1 MTKVAV
7 VFAEGFEEI
16 EALSPVDVF
25 RRAGFDCN
33 MLGLESASVTGSHG
47 IQVAMDGV
55 FDGNFADYDLVVLPG
70 GMPGSTNLRD
80 NETLIDNQDLIA
92 SLQEAAKAGKY
103 VVAICAAP
111 IVLERAGLLE
121 GRKFTCFPGVED
133 QIASGEH
140 QTDLVVVDG
149 NIVTSRGAGT
159 ALAFAYALVDLLGG
173 DGQQL
178 AHTMVYDRLFQ

>member
-7 VFAEGFEEI
+7 VFADGFEEI

-25 RRAGFDCN
+25 RRAGFDCS

-80 NETLIDNQDLIA
+80 NETLIA
-92 SLQEAAKAGKY
+92 SLQEAAKAGNTLLPFVRHQLFSNVLVFLK
-103 VVAICAAP
+103 VANSH
-111 IVLERAGLLE
+111 VSQ
-121 GRKFTCFPGVED
+121 V
-133 QIASGEH
+133 
-140 QTDLVVVDG
+140 
-149 NIVTSRGAGT
+149 
-159 ALAFAYALVDLLGG
+159 
-173 DGQQL
+173 
-178 AHTMVYDRLFQ
+178 

>member
-55 FDGNFADYDLVVLPG
+55 FDGNFTDYDLVVLPG

-80 NETLIDNQDLIA
+80 NQALIV
-92 SLQEAAKAGKY
+92 SLQDAAKAGKY
-103 VVAICAAP
+103 VAAICAAP
-111 IVLERAGLLE
+111 IVLERACLKGVNSHVSLVLKNKLHLASIKLTWLLL
-121 GRKFTCFPGVED
+121 TA
-133 QIASGEH
+133 ILSLA
-140 QTDLVVVDG
+140 VVPE
-149 NIVTSRGAGT
+149 
-159 ALAFAYALVDLLGG
+159 
-173 DGQQL
+173 Q
-178 AHTMVYDRLFQ
+178 H

>member
-25 RRAGFDCN
+25 RREGFDCS
-33 MLGLESASVTGSHG
+33 MLGLENVSVTGSHG

-55 FDGNFADYDLVVLPG
+55 FDGNFDAYDLVVLPG

-80 NETLIDNQDLIA
+80 HEGLITALQARNKAVKYIA
-92 SLQEAAKAGKY
+92 
-103 VVAICAAP
+103 AICAAP
-111 IVLERAGLLE
+111 IVLNRAGLLE
-121 GRKFTCFPGVED
+121 GRKFTCFPGVEE

-149 NIVTSRGAGT
+149 NIITSRGAGT
-159 ALAFAYALVDLLGG
+159 ALAFAYVLVDLLGG

-178 AHTMVYDRLFQ
+178 AHTMVYDRLFK

>member
-7 VFAEGFEEI
+7 VFADGFEEI

-25 RRAGFDCN
+25 RRAGFDCS

-55 FDGNFADYDLVVLPG
+55 F
-70 GMPGSTNLRD
+70 
-80 NETLIDNQDLIA
+80 
-92 SLQEAAKAGKY
+92 
-103 VVAICAAP
+103 
-111 IVLERAGLLE
+111 
-121 GRKFTCFPGVED
+121 
-133 QIASGEH
+133 
-140 QTDLVVVDG
+140 DG

>member
-55 FDGNFADYDLVVLPG
+55 FDGNYKKIIPSENAK
-70 GMPGSTNLRD
+70 
-80 NETLIDNQDLIA
+80 LISPTPSKNN
-92 SLQEAAKAGKY
+92 KK
-103 VVAICAAP
+103 
-111 IVLERAGLLE
+111 
-121 GRKFTCFPGVED
+121 
-133 QIASGEH
+133 
-140 QTDLVVVDG
+140 
-149 NIVTSRGAGT
+149 
-159 ALAFAYALVDLLGG
+159 
-173 DGQQL
+173 
-178 AHTMVYDRLFQ
+178 

>member
-25 RRAGFDCN
+25 RRAGFDCS

-55 FDGNFADYDLVVLPG
+55 FDGNFDEFDLMVLPG

-80 NETLIDNQDLIA
+80 HEGLIA
-92 SLQEAAKAGKY
+92 SLQEAARAGKY
-103 VVAICAAP
+103 VAAICAAP

-121 GRKFTCFPGVED
+121 ERKFTCFPGVEE
-133 QIASGEH
+133 QIASGDH

-149 NIVTSRGAGT
+149 NIITSRGAGT
-159 ALAFAYALVDLLGG
+159 ALTFAYALVDLLGG

-178 AHTMVYDRLFQ
+178 AHTMVYDRLFK

>member
-25 RRAGFDCN
+25 RRAGFDCS
-33 MLGLESASVTGSHG
+33 MLGLESPSVTGSHG

-80 NETLIDNQDLIA
+80 NETQTLLSGRYEGD
-92 SLQEAAKAGKY
+92 EAKKDIHERDRAYLLRCRDSALYAAGAMGWQ
-103 VVAICAAP
+103 VISCADQGRPLPVEEVTVRLA
-111 IVLERAGLLE
+111 RLLDACTIPNGKE
-121 GRKFTCFPGVED
+121 E
-133 QIASGEH
+133 S
-140 QTDLVVVDG
+140 
-149 NIVTSRGAGT
+149 
-159 ALAFAYALVDLLGG
+159 
-173 DGQQL
+173 
-178 AHTMVYDRLFQ
+178 

>member
-25 RRAGFDCN
+25 RRAGFDCS

-55 FDGNFADYDLVVLPG
+55 FDGNLDAYDLVVLPG

-80 NETLIDNQDLIA
+80 HEGLITA
-92 SLQEAAKAGKY
+92 LQARNKAGKY
-103 VVAICAAP
+103 IAAICAAP
-111 IVLERAGLLE
+111 IVLNRAGLLE
-121 GRKFTCFPGVED
+121 GRQFTCFPGVEE

-149 NIVTSRGAGT
+149 NIITSRGAGT
-159 ALAFAYALVDLLGG
+159 ALTFAYALVDLLGG

-178 AHTMVYDRLFQ
+178 AHTMVYDRLFK

>member
-80 NETLIDNQDLIA
+80 NQALIA

-103 VVAICAAP
+103 VAAICAAP
-111 IVLERAGLLE
+111 IVLDVLACSKGVNSHVSQVLRTKLHLASIKLTWWLLMA
-121 GRKFTCFPGVED
+121 
-133 QIASGEH
+133 ILSLA
-140 QTDLVVVDG
+140 VVPE
-149 NIVTSRGAGT
+149 
-159 ALAFAYALVDLLGG
+159 
-173 DGQQL
+173 QP
-178 AHTMVYDRLFQ
+178 

>member
-55 FDGNFADYDLVVLPG
+55 FDGNLTWWSFLEVCLDQ
-70 GMPGSTNLRD
+70 
-80 NETLIDNQDLIA
+80 LI
-92 SLQEAAKAGKY
+92 Y
-103 VVAICAAP
+103 AITKP
-111 IVLERAGLLE
+111 
-121 GRKFTCFPGVED
+121 
-133 QIASGEH
+133 
-140 QTDLVVVDG
+140 
-149 NIVTSRGAGT
+149 
-159 ALAFAYALVDLLGG
+159 
-173 DGQQL
+173 
-178 AHTMVYDRLFQ
+178 

>member
-7 VFAEGFEEI
+7 VFADGFEEI

-25 RRAGFDCN
+25 RRAGFDCS

-47 IQVAMDGV
+47 IQVTMDGV
-55 FDGNFADYDLVVLPG
+55 FDGLDEYDLVVLPG
-70 GMPGSTNLRD
+70 GMPGSTKLRD
-80 NETLIDNQDLIA
+80 HQDLIA
-92 SLQEAAKAGKY
+92 SLQEVAKAGKY
-103 VVAICAAP
+103 VAAICAAP

-121 GRKFTCFPGVED
+121 GRKFTCFPGVEE
-133 QIASGEH
+133 QIASGDH
-140 QTDLVVVDG
+140 QTDLVVVDD

>member
-1 MTKVAV
+1 MAKVAV
-7 VFAEGFEEI
+7 ILAEGFEEI
-16 EALSPVDVF
+16 EALTVVDVL
-25 RRAGFDCN
+25 RRANIACHMVGF
-33 MLGLESASVTGSHG
+33 EARVTGSHA
-47 IQVAMDGV
+47 IQVQADRV
-55 FDGNFADYDLVVLPG
+55 FDGDLSEYDMIVLPG
-70 GMPGSTNLRD
+70 GMPGSAHLRD
-80 NETLIDNQDLIA
+80 NEQLIA
-92 SLQEAAKAGKY
+92 ELQKFEQVGKK
-103 VVAICAAP
+103 VAAICAAP

>member
-7 VFAEGFEEI
+7 VFADGFEEI

-25 RRAGFDCN
+25 RRAGFDCS

-55 FDGNFADYDLVVLPG
+55 FDGNLDAYDLVVLPG

-80 NETLIDNQDLIA
+80 HEGLITA
-92 SLQEAAKAGKY
+92 LQARNKAGKY
-103 VVAICAAP
+103 IAAICAAP
-111 IVLERAGLLE
+111 IVLNRAGLLE
-121 GRKFTCFPGVED
+121 GRKFTCFPGVEE
-133 QIASGEH
+133 QIAAGDH

-149 NIVTSRGAGT
+149 NIITSRGAGT
-159 ALAFAYALVDLLGG
+159 ALAFVYALVDLLGG

-178 AHTMVYDRLFQ
+178 AHTMVYDRLFK

>member
-7 VFAEGFEEI
+7 VFADGFEEI

-25 RRAGFDCN
+25 RRAGFDCS
-33 MLGLESASVTGSHG
+33 MLGLESPSVTGSHG

-80 NETLIDNQDLIA
+80 NETLIA
-92 SLQEAAKAGKY
+92 SLQEAEKAGKY
-103 VVAICAAP
+103 VAAICAAP
-111 IVLERAGLLE
+111 IVLERALLE
-121 GRKFTCFPGVED
+121 GRKFTCFPGVEE
-133 QIASGEH
+133 QIASGDH

>member
-1 MTKVAV
+1 MVYLMAILRITTWWFFLEVCLAQLIY
-7 VFAEGFEEI
+7 ATI
-16 EALSPVDVF
+16 SLDCLSS
-25 RRAGFDCN
+25 RRCK
-33 MLGLESASVTGSHG
+33 S
-47 IQVAMDGV
+47 
-55 FDGNFADYDLVVLPG
+55 
-70 GMPGSTNLRD
+70 R
-80 NETLIDNQDLIA
+80 
-92 SLQEAAKAGKY
+92 KY
-103 VVAICAAP
+103 VAAICAAP

>member
-25 RRAGFDCN
+25 RRAGFDCS

-80 NETLIDNQDLIA
+80 NQALIV
-92 SLQEAAKAGKY
+92 SLQDAAKAGKY
-103 VVAICAAP
+103 VAAICAAP
-111 IVLERAGLLE
+111 IVLERA

>member
-25 RRAGFDCN
+25 RRAGFDCS

-80 NETLIDNQDLIA
+80 NQDLI
-92 SLQEAAKAGKY
+92 
-103 VVAICAAP
+103 AP

-159 ALAFAYALVDLLGG
+159 VLAFAYALVDLLGG

>member
-16 EALSPVDVF
+16 EALIPVDVF
-25 RRAGFDCN
+25 RRAGFDCS
-33 MLGLESASVTGSHG
+33 MLGLENASVTGSHG

-55 FDGNFADYDLVVLPG
+55 FDGSLDAYDLVVLPG

-80 NETLIDNQDLIA
+80 NEGLIT
-92 SLQEAAKAGKY
+92 SLQARNKAGKY
-103 VVAICAAP
+103 IAAICAAP
-111 IVLERAGLLE
+111 IVLNHAGLLE
-121 GRKFTCFPGVED
+121 GRKFTCFPGVEE

-149 NIVTSRGAGT
+149 NIITSRGAGT

-178 AHTMVYDRLFQ
+178 AHTMVYDRLFK

>member
-25 RRAGFDCN
+25 RRAGFDCS

-55 FDGNFADYDLVVLPG
+55 FDGNLDAYDLVVLPG
-70 GMPGSTNLRD
+70 GMPGSTNLHD
-80 NETLIDNQDLIA
+80 HEGLIA
-92 SLQEAAKAGKY
+92 SLQARNKAGKY
-103 VVAICAAP
+103 VAAICAAP

-121 GRKFTCFPGVED
+121 GRKFTCFPGVEE

-140 QTDLVVVDG
+140 QTDLVVVDD

-159 ALAFAYALVDLLGG
+159 ALAFAYALVDLLGD

-178 AHTMVYDRLFQ
+178 AHTMVYDRLFK